1 MPKKTQKS
9 GSKKSPNLFG
19 LLRPYSWSIAI
30 LLFFSVVANT
40 VSLIVPKI
48 ISRAIDDYS
57 SGQYECRAVLIKFSL
72 ATLLIFVF
80 TYLQSVMQTYTSEKA
95 ARDLRADLIAKIS
108 RQSFQYI
115 QKITPAKLLTNLTAD
130 VDSVKTFVSLGI
142 VSIVSSLFVIVG
154 TSILLLLTD
163 WKLALVVLLIIPM
176 IGGTFF
182 FVFRQVRVLFLQT
195 REVLDW
201 LNKIINESILGA
213 SLIRVLNSQTDEYQ
227 KFFTANTSAK
237 DLGLKILNLFATMIP
252 IISLVA
258 NLAILAILALGGHF
272 VIGGEMSLGNFTAFI
287 NYVTI
292 LIFPIIV
299 IGFMSNLIAQASASY
314 QRIQEVLSHR
324 EKKQTGTLQKKLHG
338 DIELKN
344 VTVSYGEKNVLN
356 NVSFTIP
363 GGKKIAIIGPTA
375 AGKTQL
381 LYLLTGLIQ
390 PATGEILFDHQPIL
404 DYDLG
409 SLHRQIGFVFQDSIV
424 FNLSIKENIAF
435 SDQVTAASLQ
445 KAVATA
451 ELSEYINS
459 LPEKLDTIISERGTS
474 LSGGQKQRLM
484 LARALAVNPTILLLD
499 DFTARVDQATEKKIL
514 ANISRNYPHLTL
526 LSVTQ
531 KISTVEDYDKI
542 ILLMEGEI
550 LAQGTHQEL
559 LRTSVE
565 YVQIYNSQKSTN
577 YYELQS

>member
-1 MPKKTQKS
+1 MPKKSQKS

-30 LLFFSVVANT
+30 LLLFSVVANA

-48 ISRAIDDYS
+48 ISQAIDDYS
-57 SGQYECRAVLIKFSL
+57 SGRYDSRGIIIKFSL
-72 ATLLIFVF
+72 AALFIFIF
-80 TYLQSVMQTYTSEKA
+80 TYLQNIMQTYTSERA
-95 ARDLRADLIAKIS
+95 ARDLRADLVAKIS

-130 VDSVKTFVSLGI
+130 VDSIKTFVSLGV
-142 VSIVSSLFVIVG
+142 VSIVSSLFIIIG
-154 TSILLLLTD
+154 ASILLLLTD

-213 SLIRVLNSQTDEYQ
+213 ALIRVLNSQSNEYQ
-227 KFFTANTSAK
+227 KFFTANTEAK
-237 DLGLKILNLFATMIP
+237 NLGLKILNLFATMIP

-258 NLAILAILALGGHF
+258 NLAILAILALGGHY
-272 VIGGEMSLGNFTAFI
+272 VIGGEMSLGSFTAFI

-292 LIFPIIV
+292 LIFPILI

-314 QRIQEVLSHR
+314 QRIQEVLSHK
-324 EKKQTGTLQKKLHG
+324 EKKKNGTLQKKLQG
-338 DIELKN
+338 NIKLKN
-344 VTVSYGEKNVLN
+344 VTVVYSEKTVLN
-356 NVSFTIP
+356 NVSFEIS

-381 LYLLTGLIQ
+381 LYLLTGLVDPQ
-390 PATGEILFDHQPIL
+390 AGEILFDQQPL
-404 DYDLG
+404 ENYDLG
-409 SLHRQIGFVFQDSIV
+409 SLHRQIGFVFQDSII

-435 SDQVTAASLQ
+435 SDQVSDASLQ
-445 KAVATA
+445 KAIDTA
-451 ELSEYINS
+451 ELSEYIDS

-484 LARALAVNPTILLLD
+484 LARALAVNPKILLLD
-499 DFTARVDQATEKKIL
+499 DFTARVDTATEKKIL
-514 ANISRNYPHLTL
+514 ANISRNYPKLTL

-531 KISTVEDYDKI
+531 KISTVEHYDKI

-550 LAQGTHQEL
+550 LAQGTHPEL